1 MIVNIEYNWN
11 IFSFLLDVKERENS
25 WDKGELNIEVKEQSW
40 QRLNNSILPCTNY
53 QLGQKFQIDSD

>member
-25 WDKGELNIEVKEQSW
+25 WDKGELNIEVKAQSG
-40 QRLNNSILPCTNY
+40 QGSNNFIQSKIF
-53 QLGQKFQIDSD
+53 KR